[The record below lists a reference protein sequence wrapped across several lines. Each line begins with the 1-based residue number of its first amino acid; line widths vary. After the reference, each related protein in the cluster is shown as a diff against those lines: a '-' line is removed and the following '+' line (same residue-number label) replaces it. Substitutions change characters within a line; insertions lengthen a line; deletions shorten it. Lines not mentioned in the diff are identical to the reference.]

1 MKYFYYNNCVNW
13 DRDYVDSE
21 GGLSDMVDNAID
33 ITRSTFVRHVDKD
46 SLAVLEKELGYER
59 FKRRGLTMAN
69 DWAVQYYRSKLHG
82 TTVYFFKHSAIEYV
96 FLPSPTSEEILE
108 NRY

>member
-13 DRDYVDSE
+13 DDNDID
-21 GGLSDMVDNAID
+21 GLSDMVDNSID
-33 ITRSTFVRHVDKD
+33 ITRSTFVSHVDKD
-46 SLAVLEKELGYER
+46 ALAVLEKGLGYER

-69 DWAVQYYRSKLHG
+69 DWAVSYYRGKLHG
-82 TTVYFFKHSAIEYV
+82 TTVYFFRQSAIEYV
-96 FLPSPTSEEILE
+96 FLPSPTSEEIIQ